1 MASSRA
7 LAADLCPND
16 EVLRTLL
23 ELYLALRCLSSPP
36 ESPIYAAT
44 EEAGRILRKNGII
57 FEEEKDGL
65 KVSRRADEM

>member
-23 ELYLALRCLSSPP
+23 ELYLSLRCLRSPP
-36 ESPIYAAT
+36 ESPIYGAT
-44 EEAGRILRKNGII
+44 EEAGRILSKNGII
-57 FEEEKDGL
+57 FEEEEDGL
-65 KVSRRADEM
+65 KVSRHANEI